1 MINVTSYRS
10 IKRDNYIKTERQQ
23 TSMLDHYDVSPRSSL
38 PGEASDYS
46 QFLQYDKQMHP
57 QVIQTLA
64 RKNTFGEP

>member
-1 MINVTSYRS
+1 MINVTSHRS

-23 TSMLDHYDVSPRSSL
+23 TSMLDHYDVSSRSSL
-38 PGEASDYS
+38 PGGASNYS

>member
-1 MINVTSYRS
+1 
-10 IKRDNYIKTERQQ
+10 
-23 TSMLDHYDVSPRSSL
+23 MLDHYDVSSRSSL
-38 PGEASDYS
+38 PGEASNYS

>member
-1 MINVTSYRS
+1 
-10 IKRDNYIKTERQQ
+10 
-23 TSMLDHYDVSPRSSL
+23 MLDHYDVSPRSSL
-38 PGEASDYS
+38 LGEASDYS